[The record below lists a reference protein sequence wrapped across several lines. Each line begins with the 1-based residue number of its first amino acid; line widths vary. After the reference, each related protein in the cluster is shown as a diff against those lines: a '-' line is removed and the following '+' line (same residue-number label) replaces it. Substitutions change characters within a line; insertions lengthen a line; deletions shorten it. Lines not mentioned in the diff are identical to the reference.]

1 MTENRADNQAEKHGE
16 KRGETTGN
24 TPGRLQMKFAMPSDP
39 RYLPV
44 VRGAIGP
51 LAAAIGWDESEC
63 RAITLALDEALA
75 NVIRHAYHNCADGM
89 IELECRESAGGL
101 EITLLD
107 KGDAPDKAK
116 ICAREIGCDQPGG
129 LGTHII
135 TKVMDTVSYEA
146 SPEGNR
152 FVACK
157 QLRREP

>member
-1 MTENRADNQAEKHGE
+1 MSENTSDSGR
-16 KRGETTGN
+16 
-24 TPGRLQMKFAMPSDP
+24 RLQMKFAMPSDP

-63 RAITLALDEALA
+63 LQIALALDEALA
-75 NVIRHAYHNCADGM
+75 NVIRHAYHNCASGL
-89 IELECRESAGGL
+89 IELECREIPDGL

-107 KGDAPDKAK
+107 NGDAPDRSK

-135 TKVMDTVSYEA
+135 RDVMDKVSYEV
-146 SPEGNR
+146 SKEGNR
-152 FVACK
+152 FVASK
-157 QLRREP
+157 ILRKTS